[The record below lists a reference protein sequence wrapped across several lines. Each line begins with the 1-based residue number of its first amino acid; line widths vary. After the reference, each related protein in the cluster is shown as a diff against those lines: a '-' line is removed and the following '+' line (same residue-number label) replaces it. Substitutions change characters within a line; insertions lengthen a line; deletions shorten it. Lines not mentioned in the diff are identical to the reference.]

1 MLLDKID
8 TFKKQKLLDSN
19 SIKRIEIELYIENLA
34 HSMSVKYKKEMHST
48 NTVYYFWID
57 ESQIQMKILFRY
69 GTYYT
74 RHHVIVR

>member
-1 MLLDKID
+1 MLLDQVD
-8 TFKKQKLLDSN
+8 TFKKQKLLNSN

-34 HSMSVKYKKEMHST
+34 RSMSIEYKKEMHST
-48 NTVYYFWID
+48 NTVYYFCID